1 MQKIA
6 MRIRRDSV
14 EDFLRFAP
22 ETWEIS
28 YVTTNGEMVIAIGE
42 NRVTFAGDGVLE
54 IARMTWANTVECER
68 VYDARSNWGRQY
80 RSHEFVAMCLA
91 DFERQ
96 MSKRAK
102 KYA

>member
-22 ETWEIS
+22 DTWEIS
-28 YVTTNGEMVIAIGE
+28 YATTNGEIVIGVGE

-54 IARMTWANTVECER
+54 ITHMTWADTVEYER

-80 RSHEFVAMCLA
+80 RAHEFVSMCLA

-96 MSKRAK
+96 MSRRAK

>member
-22 ETWEIS
+22 DTWEIS
-28 YVTTNGEMVIAIGE
+28 YATTNGEIVIGVGE

-54 IARMTWANTVECER
+54 IARMTWADTVEYER

-80 RSHEFVAMCLA
+80 RSQEFVGMCLA
-91 DFERQ
+91 DFDRQ
-96 MSKRAK
+96 LSRRAK

>member
-1 MQKIA
+1 MQKIS
-6 MRIRRDSV
+6 MRIRKDSV

-28 YVTTNGEMVIAIGE
+28 YVTTNGEIVIGVGE

-54 IARMTWANTVECER
+54 IARMTWADTVGYGR
-68 VYDARSNWGRQY
+68 VDEGGANWGGQY
-80 RSHEFVAMCLA
+80 RADGFVGMCLA
-91 DFERQ
+91 DFDRQ
-96 MSKRAK
+96 LSRGVK

>member
-28 YVTTNGEMVIAIGE
+28 YVTTKGEIVIAVG
-42 NRVTFAGDGVLE
+42 
-54 IARMTWANTVECER
+54 
-68 VYDARSNWGRQY
+68 
-80 RSHEFVAMCLA
+80 
-91 DFERQ
+91 
-96 MSKRAK
+96 
-102 KYA
+102 

>member
-22 ETWEIS
+22 DTWEIS
-28 YVTTNGEMVIAIGE
+28 YVTTNGEIVIAIGE
-42 NRVTFAGDGVLE
+42 NRVTFSGDGVLE
-54 IARMTWANTVECER
+54 IAHMTWTDTIDYER

-80 RSHEFVAMCLA
+80 RAHEFVSMCLA
-91 DFERQ
+91 DFDRQ
-96 MSKRAK
+96 LSRRSK